1 MTKYFYFL
9 FFIILVW
16 SCKSDQNPIDRQADQ
31 AISEFKITKDGEQ
44 LLIGA
49 LDGSS
54 PLVIQNAQENH
65 RPYLHPIKAPGT
77 EVSLTQYS
85 PDHHKHQTG
94 LYWGFTRVNGSGA
107 DEATLDKWFYD
118 KSKPSKIQEQIGR
131 DFFHNPGEG
140 YWKKIASNIL
150 VGEGSKVKWE
160 TVYHMLDAAGDPL
173 LKERQVW
180 TFEQQGDKHILSLD
194 WNGEAMQEFTVNEFS
209 YGGMFL
215 RMPWKEG
222 VAGEAI
228 NAARQKGKRA
238 EGQRA
243 MWVDVGMEIEGLDEW
258 GHVSIFDHP
267 DNDGFPTTW
276 RVDGQLGVGPVR
288 AGSGDWSIPKG
299 ETKTFRHQLLA
310 YSGDYNDID
319 TKKLWDEFIGD
330 SDMYNAASLWGI
342 AQDEAKNEK
351 FLSPQEAVDMMD
363 VKEGYKANVFAA
375 EPMITQPMA
384 FCWDDKGRMWIAENR
399 DYESRGDGFSNDGTS
414 KILILEDTDNDG
426 VVDTKKTFIE
436 NIPFPAAIAVGFD
449 GVYIGA
455 PPNLLYVSDSDGDD
469 QADLDDVEV
478 LLTGWGIRDRHETIN
493 SFHWG
498 PDGWLYGLEGFATPS
513 VIRKPVGKG
522 RLFSKGDAFPEDLLE
537 ADGVDING
545 GVWRYHPTKDKFEVV
560 AHGFSNPWGVDYDAK
575 GQMFITACVIP
586 HMFHIIPGGIYQR
599 QGGRHFNPYVYEDI
613 QTIVDHRH
621 RSAHGGARI
630 YQSDA
635 FAAEEQGK
643 LFMANI
649 HEHAILS
656 DVLKAN
662 GSGFTASHGDD
673 FMNANNAQWIGFSM
687 EVGPEGGLY
696 VLDWHDGDI
705 CGKEVLHKETGRVFR
720 IMPEKT
726 NAKQWEGRYD
736 DLRKLSDLELAELQ
750 TSKSNW
756 HAQRARVI
764 LQNRAHKGSLQKGAV
779 AWLEEILAASS
790 YEDLRLRALWTLHIT
805 NHIDK
810 ESLQDLLGDDD
821 QYVRA
826 WAIQFVTE
834 DAVDDPK
841 IIKALEDLSR
851 RESSPVV
858 RMYLAAAMQRIPED
872 DRWQIA
878 ERLVAFSEDA
888 DDPNIPYML
897 WFGTEPIVT
906 SDKGRALS
914 LAKSSKIPMISRNIA
929 RRLVDESE
937 LEILTTALKEKSIGR
952 KDMLEGMLAGLQG
965 RTDLAEPAMWSSIYN
980 FLKDDSQ
987 LAEVASKVNQ
997 QFGNVEAAKEMIA
1010 VLENSN
1016 SPKETKQSAIKSLAS
1031 LQREELVALIPELLQ
1046 NDDLRL
1052 EAIRSVASYDE
1063 SKLGQILLDN
1073 YPAYS
1078 PTEKLEVVQTLSSR
1092 SGYGWQLASHL
1103 KDEKIPKSD
1112 IPAYVAMQLRRVVG
1126 NGFVEIWGPIDD
1138 ISSNVK
1144 SDYLKYGRLLSE
1156 EAIANAN
1163 VNHGQEVFEITC
1175 SACHKMHG
1183 AGGILGPDLTGSNRT
1198 NTTYLL
1204 NNILEPSSIIQDDY
1218 KMVVMTT
1225 QDGRTYSGNI
1235 IAENERQY
1243 TLRVV
1248 GQDELFINKS
1258 DVRSQEQTTKSM
1270 MPEGLLSTLTD
1281 DEIVDMIAYLKHL
1294 DPIGEDVDS
1303 D

>member
-1 MTKYFYFL
+1 MKYFYLL
-9 FFIILVW
+9 FSLLVLF
-16 SCKSDQNPIDRQADQ
+16 SCKPDTELAEEATIIQTQI
-31 AISEFKITKDGEQ
+31 FKIVKDGD
-44 LLIGA
+44 A
-49 LDGSS
+49 LNVLTENGTV
-54 PLVIQNAQENH
+54 PLVTQNAQDNH

-94 LYWGFTRVNGSGA
+94 LYWGFTRVNGKGA
-107 DEATLDKWFYD
+107 DEETLKKWFYNRD
-118 KSKPSKIQEQIGR
+118 KPKDIQDKIGR

-140 YWKKIASNIL
+140 YWKKIAANIL
-150 VGEGSKVKWE
+150 IDEGEKVKWE
-160 TVYHMLDAAGDPL
+160 TIYHMLDDSGEPI

-180 TFEQQGDKHILSLD
+180 TFEQDEDKHLLSLD
-194 WNGEAMQEFTVNEFS
+194 WNGEALQEFTVNEFS

-215 RMPWKEG
+215 RMPWKKGIE
-222 VAGEAI
+222 GEAV
-228 NAARQKGKRA
+228 NAARQKNERA

-243 MWVDVGMEIEGLDEW
+243 MWVDVGMEIEGLDDW
-258 GHVSIFDHP
+258 GHITIFDHP
-267 DNDGFPTTW
+267 DNEGFPTRW
-276 RVDGQLGVGPVR
+276 RVDGQLGIGPVK
-288 AGSGDWSIPKG
+288 AASGDWSIKKG
-299 ETKTFRHQLLA
+299 ESKIFRHQLIA
-310 YSGDYNDID
+310 YSGKHNDIESKERWS
-319 TKKLWDEFIGD
+319 TFVGD
-330 SDMYNAASLWGI
+330 DGMYNAASLWGI
-342 AQDEAKNEK
+342 AQEEARNEK
-351 FLSPQEAVDMMD
+351 FLTPQEAVEMMD
-363 VKEGYKANVFAA
+363 VKEGYKANVFAS

-414 KILILEDTDNDG
+414 KILILEDTDGDG
-426 VVDTKKTFIE
+426 AVDSKKTFIE

-455 PPNLLYVSDSDGDD
+455 PPNLLYVSDADGDD
-469 QADLDDVEV
+469 KADLDDVEV
-478 LLTGWGIRDRHETIN
+478 LLTGWGIRDRHETLN

-513 VIRKPVGKG
+513 VIRKPKGKG
-522 RLFSKGDAFPEDLLE
+522 KLFKKGEEFPPDLLD
-537 ADGVDING
+537 ADGVDIDG

-599 QGGRHFNPYVYEDI
+599 QGGQHFNPYVYEDI

-635 FAAEEQGK
+635 FGAEEQGK

-656 DVLKAN
+656 DVLKPN

-705 CGKEVLHKETGRVFR
+705 CGKEVMHKETGRVYR
-720 IMPEKT
+720 IMPEET
-726 NAKQWEGRYD
+726 NAEQWKGRYD
-736 DLRKLSDLELAELQ
+736 DLTTFSDLALAELQ
-750 TSKSNW
+750 SSKSNW

-764 LQNRAHKGSLQKGAV
+764 LQNRAHKGSVQQDAIS
-779 AWLEEILAASS
+779 WLEETLSTNKS
-790 YEDLRLRALWTLHIT
+790 EDIRLRALWTLHIT
-805 NHIDK
+805 NKISKASLLKLLDDK
-810 ESLQDLLGDDD
+810 D

-826 WAIQFVTE
+826 WAIQFITE
-834 DAVDDPK
+834 DSNYKEEAITAFERMSK
-841 IIKALEDLSR
+841 K
-851 RESSPVV
+851 ESSPVV
-858 RMYLAAAMQRIPED
+858 RLYLAAALQRIAPS
-872 DRWQIA
+872 DRWAIA
-878 ERLVAFSEDA
+878 ENLISHGDDA

-897 WFGTEPIVT
+897 WFAIESLVPDNPT
-906 SDKGRALS
+906 KALE
-914 LAKSSKIPMISRNIA
+914 LAHMSKLPMISKNIS
-929 RRLVDESE
+929 RRLVDASK
-937 LEILTTALKEKSIGR
+937 LDALAGGLKQKSSSR
-952 KDMLEGMLAGLQG
+952 SHMMEGMLAGLQG
-965 RTDLAEPAMWSSIYN
+965 RTDLAEPSNWGSIYVA
-980 FLKDDSQ
+980 LKSDKKLSD
-987 LAEVASKVNQ
+987 LAVKINQ

-1010 VLENSN
+1010 LLNNGNAKVEEKLG
-1016 SPKETKQSAIKSLAS
+1016 AIKSLAS
-1031 LQREELVALIPELLQ
+1031 LQRDELTESIPKLLKDKSLRVETIRAIAAFDKAELGQALM
-1046 NDDLRL
+1046 D
-1052 EAIRSVASYDE
+1052 SYDGFSAE
-1063 SKLGQILLDN
+1063 
-1073 YPAYS
+1073 
-1078 PTEKLEVVQTLSSR
+1078 EKLETVQAMSSR
-1092 SGYGWQLASHL
+1092 SKYGWQLASAI

-1144 SDYLKYGRLLSE
+1144 ADYQKYGRLLSDA
-1156 EAIANAN
+1156 AIANADKA
-1163 VNHGQEVFEITC
+1163 HGQAVFEKTC
-1175 SACHKMHG
+1175 SACHIMHG
-1183 AGGILGPDLTGSNRT
+1183 EGGILGPDLTGSNRT

-1235 IAENERQY
+1235 IAENDRQY

-1248 GQDELFINKS
+1248 GQDELFINKA
-1258 DVRSQEQTTKSM
+1258 DVRNKEETSKSM
-1270 MPEGLLSTLTD
+1270 MPVGLLGTLTD
-1281 DEIVDMIAYLKHL
+1281 DEIVDMMAYLKHL
-1294 DPIGEDVDS
+1294 EPVNVDAES